1 MEDKFWIGL
10 SAIEQLDALFFRALL
25 EFFGDAEK
33 AFCASASEIKSI
45 EGLSTRKVENF
56 LRKRDSINPD
66 KALQDVLDRGVK
78 FLTFENPNYP
88 QILKEIHDP
97 PMVLYYKGDLNNCN
111 LNRTV
116 AFVGSRNCSMNGKD
130 SAKKVIKG
138 FKGTDVCIVSGLA
151 AGIDTVAHTAAIE
164 NELKT
169 IGVIAS
175 GVDFVY
181 PSSNKK
187 LYQQIEEGSGV
198 IFTEYFPTFE
208 PIKFRF
214 PQRNRIV
221 SGLSFG
227 TVVVEAA
234 IKSGA
239 LITANLTLEQGR
251 ELMCI
256 PGLISNPNTEGI
268 YKLLK
273 NGAAIVTNAEDVLN
287 TLNWEIKTAEKSS
300 EKRSFD
306 KFNIDEKKI
315 LYTIN
320 IEPKTFDEIQK
331 ETNFD
336 TETLLELLTTLELNS
351 VITQTVDDRYKIE

>member
-1 MEDKFWIGL
+1 MEKKYWVAL
-10 SAIEQLDALFFRALL
+10 SAIEQLDSLFYKALY
-25 EFFGDAEK
+25 EHFGDVEK
-33 AFCASASEIKSI
+33 AFNASLDELKNI
-45 EGLSTRKVENF
+45 EGLSVKKVENF
-56 LRKRDSINPD
+56 LKKRDLIDPD
-66 KALQDVLDRGVK
+66 NALQGVMDRGIN
-78 FLTFENPNYP
+78 FLTYADENYP
-88 QILKEIHDP
+88 KLLREIHDS
-97 PMVLYYKGDLNNCN
+97 PMVLFYKGDLANCN

-116 AFVGSRNCSMNGKD
+116 AFVGSRNCSTNGKD
-130 SAKKVIKG
+130 ATKRVIKG

-151 AGIDTVAHTAAIE
+151 TGIDTVAHLSAIE
-164 NELKT
+164 NGLKT

-175 GVDFVY
+175 GFDFVY
-181 PSSNKK
+181 PTSNKK
-187 LYQQIEEGSGV
+187 LYKQIEEGAGV
-198 IFTEYFPTFE
+198 IFTEYYPTFE

-221 SGLSFG
+221 SGISYG
-227 TVVVEAA
+227 TVVAEAA

-256 PGLISNPNTEGI
+256 PGLINNPNTEGI

-273 NGAAIVTNAEDVLN
+273 NGAGIVTNAEDVLN
-287 TLNWEIKTAEKSS
+287 TLNWEIQNPEKTPEKPN
-300 EKRSFD
+300 FD

-331 ETNFD
+331 VTQLD

>member
-66 KALQDVLDRGVK
+66 KALQDVLDRGIK

-175 GVDFVY
+175 GFDFVY

-287 TLNWEIKTAEKSS
+287 TLNWEIKTAENSA

-331 ETNFD
+331 ETSFD